1 MGAVLNT
8 AGAAEIAAELACCAC
23 SSVCGF
29 VCKDHATRAKLRY
42 CTILFF
48 ATIMC
53 FVMLVPGMRRNF
65 DRIPN
70 VCGKLVTSDTCDKFF
85 GFGAVYR
92 VMLSMTTFYGI
103 FALFTIRVTRINS
116 FRARFNNGFWILKF
130 VILLAITI
138 GTFFIPK
145 KSEFFR
151 IWMYACLIGGFVFM
165 LYQIVIVID
174 FGHSWSVSWA
184 ERLDTNNSKLWYLA
198 MVLATLLMFTITLAA
213 VATFYVL
220 FAGKH
225 ALTRC
230 KANTFYVTFI
240 VIQCFLAT
248 VISVTPTVQ
257 QELAG
262 AGLLQSSVVIL
273 YTSYLT
279 YNTLSTEPDTTCN
292 PLGKII
298 LEYDKMSGINGE
310 GLFGCLLTFALVI
323 FACTVRAHTSQLGKY
338 GLAIS
343 ESEEYAMM
351 TLMREQSRETKT
363 KDNEQNEIL
372 LDDYVGYNYSLFH
385 TIMALT
391 SLYLLM
397 ILTNWHSPDQNSNM
411 RRLVKN
417 WASVWVQMASSF
429 ICILIYIWFLVT
441 PLVRKIWAPLF
452 GIEINEGDGSKGH
465 RSEAAYSSKS
475 QMSQMKIERNN
486 ESFKDGL
493 NTQWSHADFEKDI
506 SDQFIVRGSDVS
518 QGGGNDRNNE
528 FKNGNEIEHNASGEL
543 KRYKSIE
550 SIKSAFS
557 SITKRESRTKN
568 DSAGKRS
575 KILESCNER
584 SEDKESEVIGQ
595 DEYQGEE
602 GIEGFRSE
610 TKYRKKRGR
619 MARFGSIESL
629 RSGFS
634 AISNASKRIK
644 SKIRTKLRHKNS
656 ENKNSENVNTI
667 ERDSVASR
675 LEQSF
680 NNRNAKHCL
689 KSIVNRTFDQ
699 SNSHEETYDSKSKHN
714 SDGKDGGTES
724 GPVNTLRSISPKQ
737 KTITDM
743 RRTPVRNK
751 VTEKYGNANENEER
765 SEHMRKQVNESCAGA
780 TEGANERPH
789 STSSNYGSNTFK
801 EKPQD
806 PEVARELLRL
816 QWKILRMQ
824 AKVVKIQE
832 KIIRI
837 QAEDDAA
844 KKNAQEAAEN
854 LEPPIGQSSV
864 VADSAY
870 TRKRETL
877 IEQQR
882 KQQG

>member
-53 FVMLVPGMRRNF
+53 FVMLVPGMRHNI

-70 VCGKLVTSDTCDKFF
+70 ICGKLVTGETCDKFF

-92 VMLSMTTFYGI
+92 VMLSMTIFYGI
-103 FALFTIRVTRINS
+103 FAVFTIRVTRING
-116 FRARFNNGFWILKF
+116 FRARVNNGFWILK
-130 VILLAITI
+130 VLILLAITI

-151 IWMYACLIGGFVFM
+151 LWMYACLIGGFVFM
-165 LYQIVIVID
+165 LYQIIIIID

-184 ERLDTNNSKLWYLA
+184 EKLETNNSKLWYLA
-198 MVLATLLMFTITLAA
+198 MVLATLLMFTVTIAA
-213 VATFYVL
+213 IATFYVL

-262 AGLLQSSVVIL
+262 AGLLQSSVAIL

-292 PLGKII
+292 PLGKFI
-298 LEYDKMSGINGE
+298 LDYDKMSGINGE
-310 GLFGCLLTFALVI
+310 GLFGCLLTFALVL

-343 ESEEYAMM
+343 ESEEYALV
-351 TLMREQSRETKT
+351 TLLREQRSEAK
-363 KDNEQNEIL
+363 KDNEQSEVL

-391 SLYLLM
+391 SMYLLM
-397 ILTNWHSPDQNSNM
+397 ILTNWHSPDQSSNM

-441 PLVRKIWAPLF
+441 PLVRKLWAPIF
-452 GIEINEGDGSKGH
+452 GIIASESSTPKGYKSNATEGVKGQSVKGQTKVERSQEYLRMEEIEKQKETNLEGEGSQKFIVGGITVLE
-465 RSEAAYSSKS
+465 SGK
-475 QMSQMKIERNN
+475 NN
-486 ESFKDGL
+486 ENIDNDIKDSTDT
-493 NTQWSHADFEKDI
+493 NSSW
-506 SDQFIVRGSDVS
+506 
-518 QGGGNDRNNE
+518 N
-528 FKNGNEIEHNASGEL
+528 L

-557 SITKRESRTKN
+557 SIKKRKSRNKN
-568 DSAGKRS
+568 ELDEDRS
-575 KILESCNER
+575 KIVDSCNEEQGSR
-584 SEDKESEVIGQ
+584 FGVRGENKFKNENETQ
-595 DEYQGEE
+595 ELYNKPDEE
-602 GIEGFRSE
+602 
-610 TKYRKKRGR
+610 KKRSR
-619 MARFGSIESL
+619 ITRFGSIESL

-634 AISNASKRIK
+634 AISSASNRIK
-644 SKIRTKLRHKNS
+644 RKIRTKLRRKS
-656 ENKNSENVNTI
+656 EESCGAGNNATDMHNRE
-667 ERDSVASR
+667 SR

-680 NNRNAKHCL
+680 SYKNTKDSR
-689 KSIVNRTFDQ
+689 KSQMNRTANQ
-699 SNSHEETYDSKSKHN
+699 SNSLDETQNSKSRHDTSGREVAAN
-714 SDGKDGGTES
+714 SGALDTEQLSENRKGSSPLSIKTQGKYDTIGG
-724 GPVNTLRSISPKQ
+724 
-737 KTITDM
+737 
-743 RRTPVRNK
+743 
-751 VTEKYGNANENEER
+751 NEEHLTEQQHL
-765 SEHMRKQVNESCAGA
+765 SQQCAGA
-780 TEGANERPH
+780 FTGATERPQ
-789 STSSNYGSNTFK
+789 SNTSNHGSSVFK
-801 EKPQD
+801 DKPQD
-806 PEVARELLRL
+806 PEVAREVLRL

-837 QAEDDAA
+837 QAEDEAA
-844 KKNAQEAAEN
+844 KKNAQEAVEH
-854 LEPPIGQSSV
+854 LEPPLEQSSV
-864 VADSAY
+864 VAGGVSIKRREAILDS
-870 TRKRETL
+870 
-877 IEQQR
+877 QR

>member
-53 FVMLVPGMRRNF
+53 FVMLVPGMRHSI

-70 VCGKLVTSDTCDKFF
+70 VCGKLLAGETCDRFF

-103 FALFTIRVTRINS
+103 FAIFTIRVTRINS
-116 FRARFNNGFWILKF
+116 FRARFNNGFWIVKVL
-130 VILLAITI
+130 ILLGITL

-184 ERLDTNNSKLWYLA
+184 EKLETNNSKLWYLA
-198 MVLATLLMFTITLAA
+198 MILATLLMFTITLAA
-213 VATFYVL
+213 ITTFYVL

-279 YNTLSTEPDTTCN
+279 YNTLSTEPDATCN

-298 LEYDKMSGINGE
+298 LDYDKMSGINGE
-310 GLFGCLLTFALVI
+310 GLFGCLLTFALVV

-351 TLMREQSRETKT
+351 TLMREQSRDAK
-363 KDNEQNEIL
+363 KRDSEQNEIL

-385 TIMALT
+385 TVMALT

-441 PLVRKIWAPLF
+441 PLIRKLWAPLF
-452 GIEINEGDGSKGH
+452 GIVANENDGANVYRPEVTNSVKGRASEIKTEVNRDELKRQLSRKDVEQD
-465 RSEAAYSSKS
+465 RSEHFVVKGV
-475 QMSQMKIERNN
+475 
-486 ESFKDGL
+486 DGL
-493 NTQWSHADFEKDI
+493 
-506 SDQFIVRGSDVS
+506 
-518 QGGGNDRNNE
+518 QGGKNQNDINNQDTNDL
-528 FKNGNEIEHNASGEL
+528 KPNSSGEL
-543 KRYKSIE
+543 KKYKSIE
-550 SIKSAFS
+550 SIKSALS
-557 SITKRESRTKN
+557 TITKRKNRTNNNSDGRRSRGEN
-568 DSAGKRS
+568 
-575 KILESCNER
+575 SCSER
-584 SEDKESEVIGQ
+584 SDGQELEVEGHNTCPVEKGIQGPGTEAED
-595 DEYQGEE
+595 
-602 GIEGFRSE
+602 
-610 TKYRKKRGR
+610 RKKRRR
-619 MARFGSIESL
+619 MTRFGSIESL

-634 AISNASKRIK
+634 AISNASNRIK
-644 SKIRTKLRHKNS
+644 RKIRTKLRHKKGES
-656 ENKNSENVNTI
+656 VKTI
-667 ERDSVASR
+667 ERDGVVSR
-675 LEQSF
+675 SEQTIDNKNTWHSKRYHS
-680 NNRNAKHCL
+680 NK
-689 KSIVNRTFDQ
+689 TFDQ
-699 SNSHEETYDSKSKHN
+699 SNSHDETYDFKAKR
-714 SDGKDGGTES
+714 DGKEGGEYSGAVDVENNILQMRRMTTDGRQTPVVISATEQY
-724 GPVNTLRSISPKQ
+724 VNT
-737 KTITDM
+737 
-743 RRTPVRNK
+743 
-751 VTEKYGNANENEER
+751 GENEKRSDRTGKQLNEGCAGEPVKNTER
-765 SEHMRKQVNESCAGA
+765 SQSNA
-780 TEGANERPH
+780 
-789 STSSNYGSNTFK
+789 SNYGSSAFMD
-801 EKPQD
+801 KPQD
-806 PEVARELLRL
+806 PEVAREILRL

-844 KKNAQEAAEN
+844 KKNAQEAVEH

-864 VADSAY
+864 VAGGTY
-870 TRKRETL
+870 TRNREAI
-877 IEQQR
+877 IESQR